1 MDDKK
6 ILFIVISAALLLL
19 LIIGNFRYNRVVKQL
34 NKMKIENAVQVD
46 SLIYA
51 NHQLEQQVNTYKIEV
66 SDLEHEIDSLQQ
78 VKNRIIVKKNETIV
92 SKSVSEGI
100 VLLQNNLSKWS
111 EY

>member
-1 MDDKK
+1 MNDKK
-6 ILFIVISAALLLL
+6 ILFIVISATLLLL
-19 LIIGNFRYNRVVKQL
+19 LIIGNFRYNSVVKQL

-51 NHQLEQQVNTYKIEV
+51 NYQLEQQVNTYKIEV

-92 SKSVSEGI
+92 SKSISEGI